1 MKFVSFTQA
10 ARASYGLLLDGGSV
24 LDLPQAAGLAGL
36 SVPADF
42 LGFVAAGAPALATA
56 ATLLH
61 QVGSEA
67 VYAASAIKLL
77 APIPRPLKNI
87 FCVGRNYHDH
97 VVEGYRAQGKDLKLP
112 AFPQFFTKSP
122 TAVIPPVA
130 DFPYDP
136 ALTKALDYE
145 VEVALVI
152 GKAGRD
158 ISRETAMEHVFGV
171 TVMNDITGRDLQR
184 RHEQWFKGKS
194 LDHSAPLGPCVVT
207 LDAIPDIKA
216 LALKTLVN
224 GEERQH
230 GTISQLIFD
239 IPEILFQLSAGMTL
253 EPGDIIATGTP
264 SGVGYA
270 MEPPQLLKA
279 GDVVECSVSGIGSLV
294 TTIVPYVAAQ

>member
-10 ARASYGLLLDGGSV
+10 GRASYGLLLDDGSV
-24 LDLPQAAGLAGL
+24 LDLPQAAGIAGL
-36 SVPADF
+36 NVAANF
-42 LGFVAAGAPALATA
+42 LGFLAAGAPALATA
-56 ATLLH
+56 ATLL
-61 QVGSEA
+61 GAPAGEA

-97 VVEGYRAQGKDLKLP
+97 VVEGYRAQGKETKLP

-122 TAVIPPVA
+122 TSVIPPVA

-158 ISRETAMEHVFGV
+158 ISREKAFEHVFGV

-194 LDHSAPLGPCVVT
+194 LDNSAPLGPCVVT

-239 IPEILFQLSAGMTL
+239 IPEIIFQLSAGMTL

-294 TTIVPYVAAQ
+294 TTIVPYEPAQ